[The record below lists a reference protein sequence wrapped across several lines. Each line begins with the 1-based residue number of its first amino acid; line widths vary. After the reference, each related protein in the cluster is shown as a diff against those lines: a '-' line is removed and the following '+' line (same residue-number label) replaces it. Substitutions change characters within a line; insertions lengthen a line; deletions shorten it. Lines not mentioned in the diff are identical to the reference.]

1 MIEGLPGYIS
11 PLFIATTFLTVGI
24 FFYAVR
30 SSGSEKGPANAALFL
45 TAFGLVFVMSLS
57 LSGFY
62 LATDSTPPRIV
73 LFGILPSVLLIAAFF
88 AFFRENF
95 IERLSLRTLTLIH
108 VIRVPVEIV
117 LFLLY
122 REGYIPHVMTFEGRN
137 FDILAG
143 LTAPVVYYLAF
154 HTRLNSRSLLIGWN
168 LAAFGLL
175 ANIVTTAALSIPSP
189 IQQISFDQPN
199 RAVLYFPFAWLPAII
214 VPIVLFCHFTSL
226 YKLIRRTTQDRAS
239 YNF

>member
-30 SSGSEKGPANAALFL
+30 SSGTEKGPANAALFL
-45 TAFGLVFVMSLS
+45 ISFGLVFAMSLA

-62 LATDSTPPRIV
+62 LETESLPPRIFI
-73 LFGILPSVLLIAAFF
+73 FGVVPSLLLIAVYFI
-88 AFFRENF
+88 FFRESF
-95 IERLSLRTLTLIH
+95 IDRLSLKTMTLIH

-117 LFLLY
+117 LYLLHL
-122 REGYIPHVMTFEGRN
+122 EGYIPRVMTFEGRN

-143 LTAPVVYYLAF
+143 LTAPVIYYLAF
-154 HTRLNSRSLLIGWN
+154 HTRINSRILLIGWN
-168 LAAFGLL
+168 LAALGLL
-175 ANIVTTAALSIPSP
+175 ANIVATAALSIPSP
-189 IQQISFDQPN
+189 IQQMSFDWPN
-199 RAVLYFPFAWLPAII
+199 RAVLYFPFAWLPAIV

-226 YKLIRRTTQDRAS
+226 YKLFRQSKPAQAS
-239 YNF
+239 N